1 MNSDQRR
8 LRRAQTPS
16 RSESLNCSF
25 CGKNRDEVQTLVA
38 GPDVYICDECVA
50 LCVEFV
56 DELNEPKVAPKTSSS
71 GD

>member
-1 MNSDQRR
+1 
-8 LRRAQTPS
+8 
-16 RSESLNCSF
+16 
-25 CGKNRDEVQTLVA
+25 VQTLVA